1 MNNGILR
8 TSDMKCRRYKYRV
21 QEANIEKC
29 NPYVSAHSYISFAW
43 IIKVMRKAIIAIN
56 ELYVKSFQVYL
67 QLPL

>member
-1 MNNGILR
+1 MYE
-8 TSDMKCRRYKYRV
+8 MKCRRYKYRV

-56 ELYVKSFQVYL
+56 ELYVKSF
-67 QLPL
+67 